1 MYIALNKCGL
11 EEYAYKIITA
21 DGKPSYSQ
29 WFDCGA
35 TTLWELWNRD
45 ASRNHHMYSDFMS
58 WIIKTVLG
66 INTDFSD
73 IYKPVAHIS
82 PRLFKNIDWAKGGV
96 KTRFGEIRVS
106 IVKNSVLSEIE
117 ITVPDGIAVYFCGE
131 KLKSGKNKR
140 IIKFI

>member
-1 MYIALNKCGL
+1 
-11 EEYAYKIITA
+11 
-21 DGKPSYSQ
+21 
-29 WFDCGA
+29 
-35 TTLWELWNRD
+35 
-45 ASRNHHMYSDFMS
+45 MYSDFMS

-73 IYKPVAHIS
+73 IHKPVAHIS

-96 KTRFGEIRVS
+96 KTRFGEIRVN

-117 ITVPDGIAVYFCGE
+117 IIVPDGIDVYCRGE